1 MSVTSWFLVSSSGS
15 HHRLPKE
22 LIFVGREDC
31 ELMLQ
36 SRSVDKQHAVINYDG
51 DGDRHLV
58 KDLGSLNGTFV
69 NNLKI
74 PDQTYVALRASDMLR
89 FGYDSH
95 NYVLEKR
102 EHKVPEEALKH
113 EKYSSQLNLK
123 KQEEPDDQGRSKTQ
137 GVSEVSISR
146 TPLYGQPSWWGEED
160 HVHQHHKK
168 EALSVEHH
176 TVPST
181 VQDIAGSDS
190 SVFSLFQSNCFE
202 IPTQD
207 VSSVE
212 GTELHEIPT
221 KDTDTLTSPNQT
233 QPVVQSHASF
243 TIEFDSG
250 APGKMKIKDH
260 ITKFSMRQRKAP
272 SPAVSS
278 AEALTAESK
287 VADWL
292 VHADVRRM
300 RQHETSEDVL
310 STKSDL
316 AVHGRMLRGHHHED
330 GTQSDSE
337 EHQPD
342 PHRPQ
347 QRLERRERSV
357 DKEPESL
364 PPESREFPEENSNE
378 KMAAPAEQLPHQAFI
393 IEFFDDDNPR
403 KKRSQSFTHNPT
415 NKQER
420 RRGAERPASVHG
432 HAPPAHPF
440 TGPMRMVGLGSQSR
454 SSSLKREKTD
464 GDAASASSAS
474 RGSSG
479 LRHLSSMGKKLAPD
493 LLHKLP
499 TSAPAD
505 RMTAA
510 PFSTS
515 SGRKP
520 LQVQPCPTESRMVAA
535 SPPGAR
541 AAGLKTE
548 EDDSLSDAGTYTIDT
563 EGPDQEV
570 EQARNMIDQVFG
582 VLDSFEI
589 SGVGRLADTVKVR
602 CASSPQTPGPVL
614 ENKKMNVPG
623 DLIESESPK
632 WVSRWA
638 SLVDPSS
645 ASPVQSHDLGRT
657 QHRTRRL
664 LPQVPSDQ
672 LGAASHDGAPDQSH
686 AEDVDPD
693 SLSDASRSDDGQKAR
708 SLTGGPSLQSTCF
721 FIDSEDCPTRLD
733 RPPSPAQPLPA
744 KIPPTSVVIRH
755 LSRSDAPRTGIKPN
769 HSAPNLHLPDRDLVS
784 IVRQESFT
792 RDHPNEVQIKTLP
805 HISSQPSLQTQD
817 APEPEGDLHLVRAY
831 GCVNNEGS
839 GESDVDTAS
848 TVSQVSGKN
857 TPVCAESR
865 RNSHQRDKSSS
876 GPLAQQKKKSFPG
889 PGQKRQPPTAR
900 ERLSEKRRHQG
911 ESVCK
916 SEEGKGLQS
925 RRNTGT
931 CGSLDTLKKQL
942 GSGHVWTEPAG
953 QDSSNRSK
961 KAPDVKAS
969 RTPQVLTRSNSLSA
983 PRPTRASMLRRAR
996 LGDASDT
1003 DGGDTD
1009 RASQNSDHKGSADG
1023 KKLSRLDV
1031 LALPRRR
1038 TGSFNGPS
1046 DSEGSA
1052 VSRTGL
1058 GKSTSEASAETKK
1071 FPAGKGG
1078 AASVKTQPTR
1088 TAHHTTAKTAAHL
1101 CTESRSSSSEDE
1113 LALVNP
1119 PKHSKHSKARSSRPV
1134 SVETEEDED
1143 PYQNWSNHSAEIA
1156 KLSQDLAKD
1165 LAILARE
1172 IHDVAGDG
1180 ELPGSGNRTTPTS
1193 LPAMPAPVRE
1203 ELVQHIPE
1211 VGLSYQKVPRVSAG
1225 PANKMDSNMNRSEP
1239 GSESHTAWNRQEV
1252 VLDNLMLSPV
1262 SQLSHMIR
1270 QNTEQ
1275 LAQKMKVLLGNKADL
1290 WEEFESRINTD
1301 TEIPVLKTS
1310 NQEISAIL
1318 MELRRVQRQLEA
1330 INSLVDAPP
1339 AVKEKKRSA
1348 TLAPRSAR
1356 GSDRATKS

>member
-51 DGDRHLV
+51 DSDQHLV

-123 KQEEPDDQGRSKTQ
+123 RQEEPDEQVRSKSQ
-137 GVSEVSISR
+137 GVSEVSLSR

-160 HVHQHHKK
+160 HVHQGLRK
-168 EALSVEHH
+168 EELSVEPH
-176 TVPST
+176 TVAST
-181 VQDIAGSDS
+181 VQDMAGSDS

-207 VSSVE
+207 VPSVE
-212 GTELHEIPT
+212 GVELHEIPT
-221 KDTDTLTSPNQT
+221 KDTDTHTSPNQT

-260 ITKFSMRQRKAP
+260 ITKFSTRQRKAP
-272 SPAVSS
+272 SPAISS
-278 AEALTAESK
+278 AEALSAENK

-292 VHADVRRM
+292 VHADLRRVR
-300 RQHETSEDVL
+300 QNQSSEDVL

-337 EHQPD
+337 EHQPE
-342 PHRPQ
+342 PHR
-347 QRLERRERSV
+347 LELRQPSV
-357 DKEPESL
+357 DREPESR
-364 PPESREFPEENSNE
+364 PSESRELPEERPGG
-378 KMAAPAEQLPHQAFI
+378 APSEQLPHQAFI

-420 RRGAERPASVHG
+420 RRGMERPASVHG
-432 HAPPAHPF
+432 HAPPTHLL
-440 TGPMRMVGLGSQSR
+440 TGPMRVVGLGSQAR
-454 SSSLKREKTD
+454 SSSLKREKTE
-464 GDAASASSAS
+464 GEATSH
-474 RGSSG
+474 GSSG

-493 LLHKLP
+493 LLHKMPPCSAAEKMAAASFP
-499 TSAPAD
+499 TSP
-505 RMTAA
+505 
-510 PFSTS
+510 
-515 SGRKP
+515 GRKP
-520 LQVQPCPTESRMVAA
+520 LQVPPHPTESRMVVA
-535 SPPGAR
+535 SSPGAR

-548 EDDSLSDAGTYTIDT
+548 EEDSLSDAGTYTIDT

-582 VLDSFEI
+582 VLDSLEFP
-589 SGVGRLADTVKVR
+589 GVGRPADTVEVR
-602 CASSPQTPGPVL
+602 STASPQTPGPVL
-614 ENKKMNVPG
+614 VKTKVSNMPG
-623 DLIESESPK
+623 DVTESEAPK

-638 SLVDPSS
+638 GLVDPGS
-645 ASPVQSHDLGRT
+645 ASSVQSHDVGRP

-664 LPQVPSDQ
+664 LPQVPADQSD
-672 LGAASHDGAPDQSH
+672 AASHDCAQDHSR

-708 SLTGGPSLQSTCF
+708 SFTSGPSLQSTCF
-721 FIDSEDCPTRLD
+721 FIDSEDCPTRLE
-733 RPPSPAQPLPA
+733 RPPSPAQPSPA
-744 KIPPTSVVIRH
+744 RIPPTTVVIRH
-755 LSRSDAPRTGIKPN
+755 LSRSDAQRTGIKPN
-769 HSAPNLHLPDRDLVS
+769 SSAPNLRLPDRDLAS
-784 IVRQESFT
+784 MVRQESFT
-792 RDHPNEVQIKTLP
+792 RDHPSDVQMKTLP
-805 HISSQPSLQTQD
+805 HISSQPSLTR
-817 APEPEGDLHLVRAY
+817 EPEGDLHLLRSYCCA
-831 GCVNNEGS
+831 NPEGS

-857 TPVCAESR
+857 TPVSTEGRHS
-865 RNSHQRDKSSS
+865 SHQRDRSSV
-876 GPLAQQKKKSFPG
+876 AQQKKRSSSG

-911 ESVCK
+911 QSICK
-916 SEEGKGLQS
+916 SEEGKSLPS
-925 RRNTGT
+925 RRNT
-931 CGSLDTLKKQL
+931 SDTLKKQL
-942 GSGHVWTEPAG
+942 ASAHVWSEPAAP
-953 QDSSNRSK
+953 K
-961 KAPDVKAS
+961 HPDVKAG
-969 RTPQVLTRSNSLSA
+969 RAPQVLTRSNSLSA

-996 LGDASDT
+996 LGEASDT
-1003 DGGDTD
+1003 DGADTD

-1046 DSEGSA
+1046 DGEAAA
-1052 VSRTGL
+1052 VSRPGFT
-1058 GKSTSEASAETKK
+1058 KSEAGGESKK
-1071 FPAGKGG
+1071 VPAGKGG

-1088 TAHHTTAKTAAHL
+1088 GAHSAAAKGTA
-1101 CTESRSSSSEDE
+1101 SRSSSSEDE
-1113 LALVNP
+1113 PALVNP
-1119 PKHSKHSKARSSRPV
+1119 PKHPKHSKARSSRPA
-1134 SVETEEDED
+1134 SVDTEEDED

-1180 ELPGSGNRTTPTS
+1180 EVPGSGTKSSPTS
-1193 LPAMPAPVRE
+1193 LPAVPAPVRE
-1203 ELVQHIPE
+1203 ELVQRIPE
-1211 VGLSYQKVPRVSAG
+1211 VGLSYQKVPLLTAA
-1225 PANKMDSNMNRSEP
+1225 PANNLDSNMNRSEP
-1239 GSESHTAWNRQEV
+1239 GSKSHTAWSRQEV

-1262 SQLSHMIR
+1262 SQLSHTIR

-1290 WEEFESRINTD
+1290 WEEFESRINAD

-1318 MELRRVQRQLEA
+1318 VELRRVQRQLEA

-1348 TLAPRSAR
+1348 TSAPRSAR